1 MNLRTFATTALLLL
15 APLGAMAATAFTSLH
30 PEEAHPDPTG
40 QATPDPYTGFIGRVQ
55 EKLRALGFDAGP
67 VNGDFGGKTQAALAQ
82 FQLSRSLP
90 ASGQL
95 DPQTLAELGVQRD
108 TAPASAG
115 ASADSSAGA
124 TSSRAG
130 ASGASAPA
138 GFSAERTAEPKPP
151 GSAQHKPALET
162 GEKPGRP

>member
-1 MNLRTFATTALLLL
+1 MKLLATTALLLL

-30 PEEAHPDPTG
+30 PEEAHPDPIE
-40 QATPDPYTGFIGRVQ
+40 QNTPDPYTGFISRLQ

-108 TAPASAG
+108 AAQASAG

-124 TSSRAG
+124 TSGRAG
-130 ASGASAPA
+130 
-138 GFSAERTAEPKPP
+138 RD
-151 GSAQHKPALET
+151 
-162 GEKPGRP
+162 KPGRP